1 MSYGKVSLIY
11 FRSFWQETAKNL
23 AKKSAF
29 FQVLPPFADFW
40 LISALFRDLP
50 AQGSAPQQVVWRS
63 QSKFD
68 NKMPSVT
75 EVSHPNLF
83 ISIENADFL
92 YQLPFLRLST
102 GEN

>member
-1 MSYGKVSLIY
+1 
-11 FRSFWQETAKNL
+11 L
-23 AKKSAF
+23 AKKIAF
-29 FQVLPPFADFW
+29 FQVLQPFADFW

-50 AQGSAPQQVVWRS
+50 AKGSATKQVVWRS